1 MSWYSKI
8 YVAVREY
15 RGKHRNIGWILTRCL
30 NILLVTQLIFLWMT
44 LYVYIKVTI
53 GYYVQSHVQATIYL
67 IISSFLFVMSMW
79 SLAKTLFTKVGRVPE
94 KYRPSKELEDRLKA
108 VTPYENNRYVVEK
121 STPVQLKQQNIIL
134 EEMCTFCKVV
144 VAECDQVG
152 RLKYCYECGHIKPD
166 RTRHCSSCGKCCI
179 KYDHHCPW
187 INMCVTHANY
197 KYFLLYI
204 IYTSILVYW
213 YLLTSLEGAVRYF
226 IIQKWK
232 EDLWK
237 ILYYLFSFIA
247 GGVFGYYPLG
257 ELIIFHYQLISLNE
271 TTVEQTKPAVLRFD
285 NAADYNMG
293 KWNNFRAVFGWG
305 VWMWPIESN
314 EQDGLHFDIRNLKYI
329 FRYVSTQQRNR
340 FVRIEEEQSSSAPS
354 ADSSTH

>member
-15 RGKHRNIGWILTRCL
+15 RAKHTYLGWIATRCL
-30 NILLVTQLIFLWMT
+30 NILLLTQLFFLWLT
-44 LYVYIKVTI
+44 LYFYITVTI
-53 GYYVQSHVQATIYL
+53 GYYVQSSVQATIYL
-67 IISSFLFVMSMW
+67 IVFSFLFVMSMW
-79 SLAKTLFTKVGRVPE
+79 SLAKTLFTRIGRVPE
-94 KYRPSKELEDRLKA
+94 RYRPSKELEDRLKA
-108 VTPYENNRYVVEK
+108 VTPFENNRYVVEK
-121 STPVQLKQQNIIL
+121 STAEQLKQQNIIL
-134 EEMCTFCKVV
+134 EEMCIYCKVV

-166 RTRHCSSCGKCCI
+166 RARHCSSCGKCCI

-204 IYTSILVYW
+204 IYTSLLVYW
-213 YLLTSLEGAVRYF
+213 YLLTSLEGVVRYF
-226 IIQKWK
+226 IIQKWT

-237 ILYYLFSFIA
+237 ILYYVFSYIA
-247 GGVFGYYPLG
+247 GGIFGYYPLG

-293 KWNNFRAVFGWG
+293 KPNNFRAVFGWG
-305 VWMWPIESN
+305 LWMCPIESN
-314 EQDGLHFDIRNLKYI
+314 DQDGLHFDIR
-329 FRYVSTQQRNR
+329 YVNTKQCNR
-340 FVRIEEEQSSSAPS
+340 FVRIEEEPSSSAPS
-354 ADSSTH
+354 AESSSQ